1 MPARPLIAASLLL
14 CLGWPLAGSGQTPAR
29 AVEAKPLSLA
39 QAEARLETANR
50 EIIAAQRSLEIASA
64 RVGVAGAVP
73 NPTLSAQVSSINPI
87 RGIGA
92 GGIQNKQVDS
102 VLHID
107 QLVERGGKR
116 ELRIASAES
125 DVQAVRRDL
134 AEIIRQQRLAVQSA
148 YFDLKLALEK
158 RRILADTARLQSESL
173 NAAERRLQAGDASES
188 EVVRF
193 RVEALRSVNDA
204 RAAEADVA
212 RAQQALAILIG
223 LDASYASIQPSDDW
237 PSGLPLGSSA
247 EPDPEQ
253 LKLRPDVQAAQA
265 RVETA
270 ERNRELA
277 RRLRTRDVTV
287 GAQVERFPPDPGLMY
302 GMSVSVPL
310 FVRYYFEGEIAQ
322 SEAELTASMAARDK
336 TLALAQADVRRAQT
350 DLLSAAERQRRLY
363 DDLLPQ
369 ARRALDSA
377 EFAYKNGATGL
388 IDLLDAR
395 RTLRALDLEAVT
407 ATGDFA
413 KARAALLFALA
424 GSNFR
429 PDARPNP

>member
-1 MPARPLIAASLLL
+1 MRACPRIAAIMILTLA
-14 CLGWPLAGSGQTPAR
+14 WPLFGGAQTPVR
-29 AVEAKPLSLA
+29 AVEPKPLSLA
-39 QAEARLETANR
+39 QAESRLESTNR
-50 EIIAAQRSLEIASA
+50 EIIAAQRALEIAST
-64 RVGVAGAVP
+64 RVTIAGAVP
-73 NPTLSAQVSSINPI
+73 NPTLSAQVSSINPV

-92 GGIQNKQVDS
+92 GGLQNKQMDS
-102 VLHID
+102 ILRID

-125 DVQAVRRDL
+125 DVEAARRDL
-134 AEIIRQQRLAVQSA
+134 AEVRRQQRLAVQST

-158 RRILADTARLQSESL
+158 RRILDDTARLQTESL
-173 NAAERRLQAGDASES
+173 NATERRLQAGDASES
-188 EVVRF
+188 EAVRF

-212 RAQQALAILIG
+212 RAQQALGILIG
-223 LDASYASIQPSDDW
+223 LDASYAAIQPSDEW
-237 PSGLPLGSSA
+237 PSGLPLGFGA
-247 EPDPEQ
+247 EPDPEL
-253 LKLRPDVQAAQA
+253 LKFRPDVQAAQA

-270 ERNRELA
+270 ERNRELV

-287 GAQVERFPPDPGLMY
+287 GAQLERFPPDPGLTY

-322 SEAELTASMAARDK
+322 SEAELTAAMAARDK
-336 TLALAQADVRRAQT
+336 ALALALAAVRRAQT

-369 ARRALDSA
+369 ARRALESA

-413 KARAALLFALA
+413 KARAGLLFALA
-424 GSNFR
+424 G
-429 PDARPNP
+429 PNP